1 MTKTG
6 EREIT
11 KKENVN
17 GGAGY
22 VLMEALLNEEADTY
36 QQSAGRAF

>member
-22 VLMEALLNEEADTY
+22 AISAKVKELL
-36 QQSAGRAF
+36 G

>member
-6 EREIT
+6 EREIA

-22 VLMEALLNEEADTY
+22 VLMEALLNEKNE
-36 QQSAGRAF
+36 QSTAESFHR